1 MSLTPHA
8 TYAPNPAPV
17 RAQSTKL
24 SAHGARLVYPS
35 GRCVVVRDLACAGA
49 TRLYAE
55 HTHPVTVARIS
66 PSGFYCASADAAGHL
81 RVWDLVGGECA
92 LKLHV
97 HALGGR
103 VHDLAWDAE
112 SKRVI
117 VVGEGREAL
126 GRALLVD
133 TGSSVGEIAGH
144 SKPINAVAIR
154 PHRPFRAVTVGDDAN
169 VTLFTGVPYRYER
182 TLTTHSRFVH
192 DAAYVPDGHA
202 FLTAGADGR
211 IVVYDGA
218 SGDVVGELRDGDG
231 GGAHDGSVYALSVS
245 PDGAHVVSGGAD
257 GRLKL
262 WALASRTL
270 AASWTPGG
278 DRVAAQQ
285 VGVVHAGARIVSVA
299 SSGELH
305 EFSAEL
311 AHVRVLQ
318 GATRSISSLVA
329 RDAHAVGGALDG
341 AVYAWSDDACV
352 AERLPAGAHGRPG
365 VTDIALAHGGVL
377 AAALDGRV
385 HPVMGAHG
393 GALELDGP
401 AAALAAAPAG
411 NGAVYA
417 AGARGLAIDG
427 RHISAAELG
436 FEPTAIAVAHAAI
449 AVGGADARVRLYSAD
464 GALAPLG
471 TLDGARSPI
480 TALAFS
486 PDGALL
492 AAGEGSGKIRVYDV
506 PRREV
511 RLTQWVFH
519 SARISAIAWAPD
531 GRHAASASLDTHIYI
546 WSVERPMRHVS
557 VKNAHAGGA
566 NAVAWLSGTRL
577 ASAGADAA
585 LRTYE
590 WAPPIAS
597 EQS

>member
-24 SAHGARLVYPS
+24 SAHGTRLVYPN
-35 GRCVVVRDLACAGA
+35 GRCVVVRDLASAGA

-154 PHRPFRAVTVGDDAN
+154 PQRPFRAVTVGDDAN

-182 TLTTHSRFVH
+182 TLTAHARFVH
-192 DAAYVPDGHA
+192 DAAYLPDGSA

-211 IVVYDGA
+211 IVMYDGT
-218 SGDVVGELRDGDG
+218 SGDVTGELCDGAA
-231 GGAHDGSVYALSVS
+231 AHDGSVYALSVS
-245 PDGAHVVSGGAD
+245 ADGAHVVSGGAD
-257 GRLKL
+257 GRVKM
-262 WALASRTL
+262 WALAGRTL

-285 VGVVHAGARIVSVA
+285 VGVVHAGERIVSVA

-305 EFSAEL
+305 EFTTEL
-311 AHVRVLQ
+311 AHVRVLR
-318 GATRSISSLVA
+318 GATRSITSLVA
-329 RDAHAVGGALDG
+329 RDACAVGGSLDG
-341 AVYAWSDDACV
+341 SVYAWGDACV
-352 AERLPAGAHGRPG
+352 AECLPAGAHGRPG
-365 VTDIALAHGGVL
+365 VTGVALARGGVL
-377 AAALDGRV
+377 AAALDNRV
-385 HPVMGAHG
+385 HPVMGARG
-393 GALELDGP
+393 GALALDGP
-401 AAALAAAPAG
+401 PAALAAG
-411 NGAVYA
+411 DAVYV
-417 AGARGLAIDG
+417 AGVRGLSIDE
-427 RHISAAELG
+427 RHIAAADLG
-436 FEPTAIAVAHAAI
+436 FEPTAVAVARAAI

-464 GALAPLG
+464 GALTPLG

-531 GRHAASASLDTHIYI
+531 GRHAASASLDTHVYI
-546 WSVERPMRHVS
+546 WSVERPMRNVS

-566 NAVAWLSGTRL
+566 NAVAWLSDTLL

-585 LRTYE
+585 VRTYQ
-590 WAPPIAS
+590 WQP
-597 EQS
+597 